1 MSLPPLRKQMSL
13 IPLWKHQ
20 ERELSNHYD
29 DPARGLLW
37 SMRSGKTRV
46 IIETAS
52 RLYKEG
58 RITGLLVTAPNGVHA
73 QWANRQLPEWATCD
87 VGPVLAW
94 RSKDTKPKHVEGFLL
109 GNGGLSVLTLN
120 VEALQ
125 LKRVQDMVRA
135 FLKAHGGG
143 SKLMVV
149 FDESHDFRRPG
160 ARRTRLA
167 RGLAK
172 RCAFRRILTGTA
184 ALNSPLHLFS
194 QFELLEPC
202 ALGHRTFTS
211 FKAHHADY
219 AQQTLANGR
228 TFPKLTGYRNLEELR
243 NWVGL
248 WASVVPRSQADVPDV
263 LKTERLVMLSQPQ
276 KRAYEDLKKDMLS
289 VIDEGGTTLH
299 DIQPHIMKGQQIFGG
314 FIHAS
319 DGTIHSID
327 DNPPRLTALVEEVQ
341 GSEGKVIVWCRFT
354 EDIRRCVAALTGAGV
369 RVVEYHG
376 GVNDRGREATLD
388 TFQNSDDPVCLVG
401 QPQSAGSGLDL
412 SAGSTIIWYSHVHD
426 AIVREQATARASVK
440 GGEAVVLVDLIAEG
454 TFDDRKMLNALTA
467 KADLNDELAGEGLA
481 ALLSME

>member
-1 MSLPPLRKQMSL
+1 MSLPA
-13 IPLWKHQ
+13 LWGHQ
-20 ERELSNHYD
+20 ERELAKHYD

-37 SMRSGKTRV
+37 SMRSGKSRT

-58 RITGLLVTAPNGVHA
+58 RITGLLITAPNGVHA
-73 QWANRQLPEWATCD
+73 QWVTRQIPEWATCNI
-87 VGPVLAW
+87 GAVLAW

-109 GNGGLSVLTLN
+109 GNGGGLKVLTLN

-125 LKRVQDMVRA
+125 LKRVQSMVRE
-135 FLKAHGGG
+135 FLKQHGGG

-194 QFELLEPC
+194 QFELLMPC

-263 LKTERLVMLSQPQ
+263 LKTERLVTLSQPQ
-276 KRAYEDLKKDMLS
+276 KRAYEDLKRDMLS
-289 VIDEGGTTLH
+289 VLDEGGTAH
-299 DIQPHIMKGQQIFGG
+299 DIEPHIMKGQQIFGG
-314 FIHAS
+314 FIHT
-319 DGTIHSID
+319 GEGVIHSID
-327 DNPPRLTALVEEVQ
+327 DSPPRLAALVEEVQ
-341 GSEGKVIVWCRFT
+341 GSEGKVIVWCRFR
-354 EDIRRCVAALTGAGV
+354 EDIRRCVEALTNAGV
-369 RVVEYHG
+369 MVVEYHG
-376 GVNDRGREATLD
+376 GVNTAGRDHAIN
-388 TFQNSDDPVCLVG
+388 TFQNFDGPVCFVG
-401 QPQSAGSGLDL
+401 QPQSAGQGLDL

-440 GGEAVVLVDLIAEG
+440 GGEAVVLVDIIAEG
-454 TFDDRKMLNALTA
+454 TFDDRRMLNELMK
-467 KADLNDELAGEGLA
+467 KANLSDELAGEGLA